1 MKKFFFLFLLFL
13 IISIHGQEK
22 ALLNKGEIT
31 IPIGQKII
39 LQPEIRNNTIIGFTM
54 IQDQKT
60 SDSIDLM
67 EMFKNLERDK
77 ITDNSIEMTF
87 SEAHMMNN
95 PIFVLITVQKT
106 GKKMNFKA
114 KMRLKGSSSYRSTS
128 IVPVISNATSVE
140 QWKDPIDS
148 IILYDFELE
157 SIKK

>member
-1 MKKFFFLFLLFL
+1 MKKFFFLLSLFL
-13 IISIHGQEK
+13 IISIQGQEK
-22 ALLNKGEIT
+22 VLLNKGEIT

-39 LQPEIRNNTIIGFTM
+39 LQPKIRNNIIIGFTM
-54 IQDQKT
+54 VQDQKAI
-60 SDSIDLM
+60 DSIDLM

-87 SEAHMMNN
+87 SEAQMMNT
-95 PIFVLITVQKT
+95 PLFVLITVQKT

-114 KMRLKGSSSYRSTS
+114 KMRLKGGSSYSSTS
-128 IVPVISNATSVE
+128 IMPVISNATSVE

-157 SIKK
+157 PVKK

>member
-1 MKKFFFLFLLFL
+1 MKKFFLLFSLFL

-22 ALLNKGEIT
+22 VLLNKGEIT

-60 SDSIDLM
+60 IDSIDLM
-67 EMFKNLERDK
+67 EMFKNLEKDK

-87 SEAHMMNN
+87 SEAYMTNT
-95 PIFVLITVQKT
+95 PLFVLITVQKT

-114 KMRLKGSSSYRSTS
+114 KMRLKGSSTYTSTS
-128 IVPVISNATSVE
+128 ILPVISNATSVE

-148 IILYDFELE
+148 IILYDFKLE
-157 SIKK
+157 PFKK